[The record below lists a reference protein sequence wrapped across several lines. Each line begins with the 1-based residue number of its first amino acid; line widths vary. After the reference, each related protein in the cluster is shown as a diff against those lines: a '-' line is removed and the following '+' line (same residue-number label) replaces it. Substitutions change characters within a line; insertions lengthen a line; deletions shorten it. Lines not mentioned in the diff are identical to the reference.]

1 MTETQIKKELLK
13 IIGQEDLK
21 DYFDYSNA
29 ETRERIIDSIF
40 DVLCITEDDIEEYI
54 EEDDDNVSQS
64 ELVED
69 EYTRAKGF

>member
-1 MTETQIKKELLK
+1 MTETQIKKEVLK

-40 DVLCITEDDIEEYI
+40 DVLCITEDDIEE
-54 EEDDDNVSQS
+54 DCDNTSQS

-69 EYTRAKGF
+69 EYARAKGF